1 MLASG
6 VAKDFCL
13 RISWPNIVE
22 EFTLARNPSSAT
34 CATNDSPIQGTSNYI
49 FFQFIFNS
57 FSFYFAFFS
66 SLSHHRKRHA
76 GVIHSTPR
84 VITQQTITSANGEQ
98 AVIVTT
104 GGDEDEGEV
113 DSEDEAAAAAAALTG
128 RATLGRATH
137 LLADGG
143 IVFEVQQE

>member
-1 MLASG
+1 MQG
-6 VAKDFCL
+6 FL
-13 RISWPNIVE
+13 RIFLKIFLDGRVQ
-22 EFTLARNPSSAT
+22 L
-34 CATNDSPIQGTSNYI
+34 QSNLVLSVFKY
-49 FFQFIFNS
+49 FKESCSVLFIFLYLKDL
-57 FSFYFAFFS
+57 FYFFS

-76 GVIHSTPR
+76 GVIHQTPR

-104 GGDEDEGEV
+104 GGDEDIDDNV

-143 IVFEVQQE
+143 IVFEVHNE